1 MLLVVPVK
9 TLFMYLAIGMSSY
22 SLFTFLL
29 TASPLEL
36 QFMMIFTNLCSLG
49 VGIIVVFQY
58 IPQILDAVG
67 TLLELSMNSKSDSKC
82 NEDALFEDHQ
92 DAVEAEEAEED
103 EEMEEEA
110 EKVYVQTSRHVE
122 EKDGRLIITTTYEPA
137 TAEADETEEVR
148 EMVELSPPQESPTEE
163 TAEFADLLTEK
174 KAN

>member
-9 TLFMYLAIGMSSY
+9 TLFMYLAIGWSSY

-36 QFMMIFTNLCSLG
+36 QFITVLTNLFSLG
-49 VGIIVVFQY
+49 LGIVVVFHH
-58 IPQILDAVG
+58 IPQILDSIGAV
-67 TLLELSMNSKSDSKC
+67 LELSMNSKSD
-82 NEDALFEDHQ
+82 NQRNADALFEDQ
-92 DAVEAEEAEED
+92 AEDAED
-103 EEMEEEA
+103 VDDEDMS
-110 EKVYVQTSRHVE
+110 EKESVYVQTSRHVE

-163 TAEFADLLTEK
+163 TTEFSDLLNKTT
-174 KAN
+174 